1 MNFKEFKTEMVSRC
15 KSKSA
20 CTTEFKRV
28 LDSENYKELITVL
41 TDNFSWSCN
50 NKIID
55 IELLEKVGNKTLNK
69 YDLAINVT
77 VIKGFLLVDS
87 ATVEAWGSATVEA
100 RGSATVKA
108 RGSATVKAW
117 DNATVEARGS
127 ATVEAR
133 GSATVEAGGNATVKA
148 WGSATVKA
156 WDNATVE
163 AWGSATVEAR
173 DSATVEAGGNATVK
187 AWDNAYINSFNTT
200 EHKLSNKAI
209 CRYYYENKIILSK
222 DSEIEK
228 Y

>member
-77 VIKGFLLVDS
+77 VIKGFLLVD
-87 ATVEAWGSATVEA
+87 
-100 RGSATVKA
+100 
-108 RGSATVKAW
+108 
-117 DNATVEARGS
+117 
-127 ATVEAR
+127 
-133 GSATVEAGGNATVKA
+133 
-148 WGSATVKA
+148 
-156 WDNATVE
+156 NATVE

>member
-77 VIKGFLLVDS
+77 VIKGFLLVDN

-100 RGSATVKA
+100 RGSATV
-108 RGSATVKAW
+108 
-117 DNATVEARGS
+117 EARD
-127 ATVEAR
+127 
-133 GSATVEAGGNATVKA
+133 SATVEAGGNATVKA

-228 Y
+228 H

>member
-87 ATVEAWGSATVEA
+87 ATVEA
-100 RGSATVKA
+100 
-108 RGSATVKAW
+108 
-117 DNATVEARGS
+117 RGS

-163 AWGSATVEAR
+163 AWCSATVEAR

-228 Y
+228 H

>member
-1 MNFKEFKTEMVSRC
+1 MVSRC

-87 ATVEAWGSATVEA
+87 ATVEARGSATVEA

-108 RGSATVKAW
+108 W
-117 DNATVEARGS
+117 DN
-127 ATVEAR
+127 
-133 GSATVEAGGNATVKA
+133 
-148 WGSATVKA
+148 ATVKA

-163 AWGSATVEAR
+163 AWCSATVEAR

>member
-77 VIKGFLLVDS
+77 VIKGFLLVDN
-87 ATVEAWGSATVEA
+87 ATVEAW
-100 RGSATVKA
+100 
-108 RGSATVKAW
+108 
-117 DNATVEARGS
+117 GS

-163 AWGSATVEAR
+163 AWCSATVEAR

>member
-87 ATVEAWGSATVEA
+87 
-100 RGSATVKA
+100 
-108 RGSATVKAW
+108 
-117 DNATVEARGS
+117 ATVEARGS

-228 Y
+228 H

>member
-77 VIKGFLLVDS
+77 VIKGFLLVDN
-87 ATVEAWGSATVEA
+87 ATVEAW
-100 RGSATVKA
+100 
-108 RGSATVKAW
+108 
-117 DNATVEARGS
+117 GS

-228 Y
+228 H